1 MELHEP
7 DALFMPPQQQ
17 PDANTALFAN
27 RVEKTYPNG
36 TRALDEVRLRIQQGE
51 FVSLL
56 GPSGCGKSTLLRMFA
71 GLDSPSAGRILWWGS
86 EKHDS
91 AEGQKSLSMVFQ
103 EPTLMPW
110 ARVRAN
116 TRLPLDLRKTPRAE
130 ADARVTAVLGM
141 VGLESFAHAWPRELS
156 GGMQM
161 RVSLA
166 RALATHPSLLLLD
179 EPFGALD
186 EFTRNKLDS
195 DVRQLWAQQAMTVA
209 FVTHSI
215 YEAVFL
221 STRVVVMAA
230 RPGRVVADIA
240 IAGPAERDDDWRVS
254 APFLNY
260 CRQLSELLT
269 AAAQG
274 RF

>member
-1 MELHEP
+1 
-7 DALFMPPQQQ
+7 
-17 PDANTALFAN
+17 
-27 RVEKTYPNG
+27 V
-36 TRALDEVRLRIQQGE
+36 
-51 FVSLL
+51 
-56 GPSGCGKSTLLRMFA
+56 
-71 GLDSPSAGRILWWGS
+71 
-86 EKHDS
+86 
-91 AEGQKSLSMVFQ
+91 
-103 EPTLMPW
+103 
-110 ARVRAN
+110 RVRAN

-130 ADARVTAVLGM
+130 ADARVAEVLGM
-141 VGLESFAHAWPRELS
+141 VGLEGFAKAWPRELS

-166 RALATHPSLLLLD
+166 RALVTRPSLLLLD

-195 DVRQLWAQQAMTVA
+195 DVRRLWAEQSMTVA

-230 RPGRVVADIA
+230 RPGRVVADID
-240 IAGPAERDDDWRVS
+240 IDGPTLRDDDWRVS
-254 APFLNY
+254 APFLSY

-274 RF
+274 RV